1 MRGGIVLFV
10 NSFSVYSK
18 IRIIRKGPYLFPGR
32 SRDIDKMILLLL
44 SFLFSKKFFFLKMM
58 IYFRYFGITNSTI
71 PNRTLTL
78 Q

>member
-1 MRGGIVLFV
+1 MFV

-44 SFLFSKKFFFLKMM
+44 SFLFSKKSFF
-58 IYFRYFGITNSTI
+58 
-71 PNRTLTL
+71 
-78 Q
+78 